1 MLLFYLLLYRT
12 HYDFSLQPF
21 GQDLVKEIRKIGNIS
36 DLSNIYMKFQHRNLV
51 VSAFSAFC
59 ILGLTAISVKAA
71 STEQELKVG
80 IVQRFGDEATEQL
93 LLEAVPGDSL
103 TINFHT
109 GTKPQTIRAKS
120 VKLEIAMQPLLK
132 PGLAE
137 RVVLGVFRSFETAEE
152 SAQRWK
158 AQGIEVEVAQPE
170 RWEVWAKRDVY
181 NTPLLRRLLMGSLQA
196 KGNKIAYLDS
206 KVVEQLPKLSWIV
219 NGNRYSREKLSISA
233 TKNVIQVSQAKD
245 KTDAIAYPGRL
256 RLQGNAY
263 GSYTLINDVP
273 VESYLRGVVPNEI
286 GAKAP
291 YNAVEAQT
299 IIARTYALRNVRRFA
314 IDGYELS
321 ADVHCQVYKGLSGID
336 PNSDRAISATKGQVL
351 TYQNQLV
358 DALYSSTTGGVTAK
372 FSDVWNGEDRP
383 YLKPIVD
390 AASSVWNL
398 SRQSLAN
405 EQNFQQF
412 ININRGFNEVGWKT
426 FRWRRESSIE
436 QLTKD
441 LQKYLEVNRSP
452 FASFQKLQSLEVVE
466 RSPGGR
472 ILKLSVQTDI
482 GTFNLFKDEV
492 RSAFSA
498 PRSTLFYL
506 EPVKKDNNPLW
517 GYAFVGGGFGHG
529 VGLSQT
535 GSYRLAQLGWTSKR
549 ILNFYYPGTT
559 LQVLDAVV
567 KR

>member
-1 MLLFYLLLYRT
+1 MLLFYLFLYRT

-21 GQDLVKEIRKIGNIS
+21 GQDLVKEIRKIGKIS
-36 DLSNIYMKFQHRNLV
+36 ALSNIYMKFQHRNLV
-51 VSAFSAFC
+51 VSTFSAFC
-59 ILGLTAISVKAA
+59 VLGLTAISVKAA

-109 GTKPQTIRAKS
+109 GTKPQTLQSKS
-120 VKLEIAMQPLLK
+120 VKLEIAMQPLKK
-132 PGLAE
+132 PELAE

-181 NTPLLRRLLMGSLQA
+181 NTPLLRRLLMGSLQT

-206 KVVEQLPKLSWIV
+206 KVVQELPKLSWIV

-233 TKNVIQVSQAKD
+233 PKNVIQVSQAKN

-263 GSYTLINDVP
+263 GSYTLINDVA

-390 AASSVWNL
+390 AAGSVWNL

-452 FASFQKLQSLEVVE
+452 FASFQKLQGLEVVE

-506 EPVKKDNNPLW
+506 ETVKKDNNPLW

-535 GSYRLAQLGWTSKR
+535 GSYRLAELGWTSKR

-559 LQVLDAVV
+559 LQVLNAVV

>member
-1 MLLFYLLLYRT
+1 M
-12 HYDFSLQPF
+12 
-21 GQDLVKEIRKIGNIS
+21 RKNIS
-36 DLSNIYMKFQHRNLV
+36 ALKNIYINCQQRNWLY
-51 VSAFSAFC
+51 SALTVFC
-59 ILGLTAISVKAA
+59 VLGTATLAKGAIAPHSL
-71 STEQELKVG
+71 EQELKVG
-80 IVQRFGDEATEQL
+80 VVQRFGDEATEQL
-93 LLEAVPGDSL
+93 LIEALPGDRL
-103 TINFHT
+103 TINFAT
-109 GTKPQTIRAKS
+109 GTKPQTLQANSI
-120 VKLEIAMQPLLK
+120 KLEIAMQPLPK
-132 PGLAE
+132 PDLAE

-152 SAQRWK
+152 SAQRWR
-158 AQGIEVEVAQPE
+158 AEGIQVEVAQPD
-170 RWEVWAKRDVY
+170 RWEVWAKREVY

-206 KVVEQLPKLSWIV
+206 KVLQQVPKVSWVV
-219 NGNRYSREKLSISA
+219 NGNRYSREKLNISA
-233 TKNVIQVSQAKD
+233 TKNLIQVSSAKN
-245 KTDAIAYPGRL
+245 KTDAISYPGRL
-256 RLQGNAY
+256 RLQPNAY

-273 VESYLRGVVPNEI
+273 IESYLRGVVPNEI

-291 YNAVEAQT
+291 YSAVEAQT
-299 IIARTYALRNVRRFA
+299 IIARTYALRNLRRFA

-321 ADVHCQVYKGLSGID
+321 ADVHCQVYKGLSGAS

-358 DALYSSTTGGVTAK
+358 DALYSSTSGGVSAK

-383 YLKPIVD
+383 YLKPVVD
-390 AASSVWNL
+390 AAGNIWNL
-398 SRQSLAN
+398 ARQSLAD

-412 ININRGFNEVGWKT
+412 INIKRGFNEVGWKT

-441 LQKYLEVNRSP
+441 LQKYLEANRNP
-452 FASFQKLQSLEVVE
+452 LASFQTLQGLQVVE

-482 GTFNLFKDEV
+482 GTFNLLKDEV

-535 GSYRLAQLGWTSKR
+535 GSYRLAELGWTSKR
-549 ILNFYYPGTT
+549 ILDFYYPGTKI
-559 LQVLDAVV
+559 QVVDTKV
-567 KR
+567 KP

>member
-1 MLLFYLLLYRT
+1 MIC
-12 HYDFSLQPF
+12 S
-21 GQDLVKEIRKIGNIS
+21 
-36 DLSNIYMKFQHRNLV
+36 
-51 VSAFSAFC
+51 
-59 ILGLTAISVKAA
+59 
-71 STEQELKVG
+71 
-80 IVQRFGDEATEQL
+80 
-93 LLEAVPGDSL
+93 
-103 TINFHT
+103 
-109 GTKPQTIRAKS
+109 
-120 VKLEIAMQPLLK
+120 
-132 PGLAE
+132 
-137 RVVLGVFRSFETAEE
+137 
-152 SAQRWK
+152 
-158 AQGIEVEVAQPE
+158 
-170 RWEVWAKRDVY
+170 
-181 NTPLLRRLLMGSLQA
+181 
-196 KGNKIAYLDS
+196 
-206 KVVEQLPKLSWIV
+206 
-219 NGNRYSREKLSISA
+219 
-233 TKNVIQVSQAKD
+233 TKNVIKVSQAKN

-299 IIARTYALRNVRRFA
+299 IIARTYALRNGRRFA

-336 PNSDRAISATKGQVL
+336 PNSDRAIRATKGQVL

-390 AASSVWNL
+390 AAGSVWNL

-452 FASFQKLQSLEVVE
+452 FASFQKLQGLEVVE

-506 EPVKKDNNPLW
+506 ETVKKDNDPLW

-535 GSYRLAQLGWTSKR
+535 GSYRLAELGWTSKR

>member
-12 HYDFSLQPF
+12 HYDFSLQLF
-21 GQDLVKEIRKIGNIS
+21 GQDLVKEFRKIGNIS
-36 DLSNIYMKFQHRNLV
+36 ALSNIYMKFQHRNLV
-51 VSAFSAFC
+51 VSVFSAFC
-59 ILGLTAISVKAA
+59 VLGLTAISVKAA

-109 GTKPQTIRAKS
+109 GTKPQTLQSKS
-120 VKLEIAMQPLLK
+120 VKLEIAMQPLKK
-132 PGLAE
+132 PELAE

-181 NTPLLRRLLMGSLQA
+181 NTPLLRRLLMGSLQT

-206 KVVEQLPKLSWIV
+206 KVVQKLPKLSWIV

-233 TKNVIQVSQAKD
+233 TKNVIKVSQAKD
-245 KTDAIAYPGRL
+245 KTDATSYPGRL

-321 ADVHCQVYKGLSGID
+321 ADVHCQVYKGLSGAS
-336 PNSDRAISATKGQVL
+336 PNSDRAIRATKGQVL

-390 AASSVWNL
+390 AASNVWNL

-452 FASFQKLQSLEVVE
+452 FASFQKLQGLEVVE

-506 EPVKKDNNPLW
+506 ETVKKDNNPFW

-535 GSYRLAQLGWTSKR
+535 GSYRLAELGWTSKR

>member
-1 MLLFYLLLYRT
+1 MLLFYLFLYRT
-12 HYDFSLQPF
+12 HYDFKLQPF
-21 GQDLVKEIRKIGNIS
+21 GSDLVEKLKIVRK
-36 DLSNIYMKFQHRNLV
+36 NIYMNYQQRKLV
-51 VSAFSAFC
+51 FSALTAFC
-59 ILGLTAISVKAA
+59 VLGLGATSGNATSPSVL
-71 STEQELKVG
+71 EQELKVG
-80 IVQRFGDEATEQL
+80 VVQRFGDEATEQL
-93 LLEAVPGDSL
+93 LIEAMPGDRL
-103 TINFHT
+103 TLNF
-109 GTKPQTIRAKS
+109 GTDAKPQTLQANS
-120 VKLEIAMQPLLK
+120 VKLEIAMQPLSK
-132 PGLAE
+132 PELAE

-158 AQGIEVEVAQPE
+158 AAGIEVEVAQPE

-196 KGNKIAYLDS
+196 KGNRTAYLDS
-206 KVVEQLPKLSWIV
+206 QVVQQLPKLSWVV
-219 NGNRYSREKLSISA
+219 NGKRYSQEKLNISA
-233 TKNVIQVSQAKD
+233 RKKLIQVSQAKN

-256 RLQGNAY
+256 RLQKNAY

-273 VESYLRGVVPNEI
+273 IESYLRGVVPNEI

-299 IIARTYALRNVRRFA
+299 IIARTYALRNLRRFF

-321 ADVHCQVYKGLSGID
+321 ADVHCQVYKGLSGAD

-372 FSDVWNGEDRP
+372 FSDVWNGLDRP
-383 YLKPIVD
+383 YLKPVID
-390 AASSVWNL
+390 SAGNIWNL
-398 SRQSLAN
+398 ARQSLAS

-436 QLTKD
+436 ELTKD
-441 LQKYLEVNRSP
+441 LHKYLEVNRSP
-452 FASFQKLQSLEVVE
+452 FASFQKLQGLQVVE

-482 GTFNLFKDEV
+482 GTFNLLKDEV

-506 EPVKKDNNPLW
+506 EPVKKDGNPLW

-535 GSYRLAQLGWTSKR
+535 GSYRLAALGWTSKR
-549 ILNFYYPGTT
+549 ILNFYYPGTK
-559 LQVLDAVV
+559 VRVVDAEI
-567 KR
+567 KP

>member
-1 MLLFYLLLYRT
+1 M
-12 HYDFSLQPF
+12 QPF
-21 GQDLVKEIRKIGNIS
+21 GQDLVKELGKIGNIS
-36 DLSNIYMKFQHRNLV
+36 ALSNIYMNFQQRNLV

-59 ILGLTAISVKAA
+59 VLGLMATASKAA
-71 STEQELKVG
+71 ATEQELKVG
-80 IVQRFGDEATEQL
+80 VVQRFGDESTEQL
-93 LLEAVPGDSL
+93 LLEAVPGDRL
-103 TINFHT
+103 TLNFNT
-109 GTKPQTIRAKS
+109 GKKPQTLQASS
-120 VKLEIAMQPLLK
+120 VKLEIAMQPLPK
-132 PGLAE
+132 PDLAE

-181 NTPLLRRLLMGSLQA
+181 KTPLLRRLLMGSLQA
-196 KGNKIAYLDS
+196 KGNTTAYLNS
-206 KVVEQLPKLSWIV
+206 KVLQAVPKLSWVV
-219 NGNRYSREKLSISA
+219 NGNRYSQEKLNISA
-233 TKNVIQVSQAKD
+233 TKNLIRVSQAKN
-245 KTDAIAYPGRL
+245 KTDATSYPGRL
-256 RLQGNAY
+256 RLQKNAY

-321 ADVHCQVYKGLSGID
+321 ADVHCQVYKGLSGAS

-383 YLKPIVD
+383 YLKPVVD
-390 AASSVWNL
+390 AAGSIWNL
-398 SRQSLAN
+398 ARQSLAD

-426 FRWRRESSIE
+426 FRWRRESSME

-452 FASFQKLQSLEVVE
+452 YASFQKLQGLQVVE

-482 GTFNLFKDEV
+482 GTFNLLKDEV

-506 EPVKKDNNPLW
+506 QPVKKDNNPLW

-535 GSYRLAQLGWTSKR
+535 GAYRLAELGWTSKR
-549 ILNFYYPGTT
+549 ILSFYYPGTT
-559 LQVLDAVV
+559 IRVMDSKV
-567 KR
+567 KP

>member
-1 MLLFYLLLYRT
+1 
-12 HYDFSLQPF
+12 
-21 GQDLVKEIRKIGNIS
+21 
-36 DLSNIYMKFQHRNLV
+36 MKFQQRNLL
-51 VSAFSAFC
+51 SIS
-59 ILGLTAISVKAA
+59 LTALCLLGMSATSGKAA
-71 STEQELKVG
+71 STSSEQELKVG
-80 IVQRFGDEATEQL
+80 VVQRFGDEATEQL
-93 LLEAVPGDSL
+93 LVEAMPGDRL
-103 TINFHT
+103 TINFNS
-109 GTKPQTIRAKS
+109 GTKPQTVQSTS
-120 VKLEIAMQPLLK
+120 VKLEIAMQPLPK
-132 PGLAE
+132 PELAE

-152 SAQRWK
+152 SAQRWR

-206 KVVEQLPKLSWIV
+206 KVLQAVPKVSWVV
-219 NGNRYSREKLSISA
+219 NGNRYNREKLDISA
-233 TKNVIQVSQAKD
+233 SKNVIKVSQAANKS
-245 KTDAIAYPGRL
+245 DAIAYPGRM

-263 GSYTLINDVP
+263 GSYTLINEVP
-273 VESYLRGVVPNEI
+273 IESYLRGVVPNEI

-299 IIARTYALRNVRRFA
+299 IIARTYALRNLRRFA

-321 ADVHCQVYKGLSGID
+321 ADVHCQVYKGLSGVD
-336 PNSDRAISATKGQVL
+336 PNSDRAILATKGQVL

-390 AASSVWNL
+390 SAASVWNL
-398 SRQSLAN
+398 ARQSLAD

-452 FASFQKLQSLEVVE
+452 YASFQKLQGLQVVE

-472 ILKLSVQTDI
+472 ILKLSVQTDR
-482 GTFNLFKDEV
+482 GTFNLLKDEV

-506 EPVKKDNNPLW
+506 EPVKKNNNPLW

-535 GSYRLAQLGWTSKR
+535 GSYRLAELGWTSKR
-549 ILNFYYPGTT
+549 ILSFYYPGTQ
-559 LQVLDAVV
+559 LQVVRNLV
-567 KR
+567 KP

>member
-1 MLLFYLLLYRT
+1 M
-12 HYDFSLQPF
+12 
-21 GQDLVKEIRKIGNIS
+21 N
-36 DLSNIYMKFQHRNLV
+36 FQQRNL
-51 VSAFSAFC
+51 AFRALTVFC
-59 ILGLTAISVKAA
+59 VLGLTATSVKAA
-71 STEQELKVG
+71 PLVEQELKVG
-80 IVQRFGDEATEQL
+80 VVQRFGDEATEEL
-93 LLEAVPGDSL
+93 LIESLPGDRL
-103 TINFHT
+103 TLNFTT
-109 GTKPQTIRAKS
+109 GTKPQTLQTKS
-120 VKLEIAMQPLLK
+120 VKLEIAMQSLPK
-132 PGLAE
+132 PELAE

-181 NTPLLRRLLMGSLQA
+181 NTPLLRRLLMGSLQT
-196 KGNKIAYLDS
+196 KGNKTAYLDS
-206 KVVEQLPKLSWIV
+206 KVVEQSPKLSWIV
-219 NGNRYSREKLSISA
+219 GGNRYSRDKLDISA
-233 TKNVIQVSQAKD
+233 TKNLIQVSQAKNKSD
-245 KTDAIAYPGRL
+245 TTSYPGRL

-263 GSYTLINDVP
+263 GSYTLINHVP
-273 VESYLRGVVPNEI
+273 IESYLRGVVPNEI

-351 TYQNQLV
+351 TYNNQLV

-372 FSDVWNGEDRP
+372 FSDVWNGQDRP
-383 YLKPIVD
+383 YLKPVVD
-390 AASSVWNL
+390 SAASVWNL
-398 SRQSLAN
+398 ARQSLAD

-436 QLTKD
+436 QLTTD

-452 FASFQKLQSLEVVE
+452 FASFQKLNSLKVVE

-472 ILKLSVQTDI
+472 ILKLSVQTDM
-482 GTFNLFKDEV
+482 GTFNLLKDEV

-535 GSYRLAQLGWTSKR
+535 GSYRLADLGWTSKR

-559 LQVLDAVV
+559 IQVLDPIV
-567 KR
+567 KS

>member
-1 MLLFYLLLYRT
+1 ME
-12 HYDFSLQPF
+12 
-21 GQDLVKEIRKIGNIS
+21 KNIS
-36 DLSNIYMKFQHRNLV
+36 ALKNTYMNFQQRNLV
-51 VSAFSAFC
+51 FSAITAFC
-59 ILGLTAISVKAA
+59 LLGLTATSGKAIA
-71 STEQELKVG
+71 PATEQELKVG
-80 IVQRFGDEATEQL
+80 IVQRFGDQATEQL
-93 LLEAVPGDSL
+93 LLESMPGDRL
-103 TINFHT
+103 TLKLGA
-109 GTKPQTIRAKS
+109 GTPPIQTNSI
-120 VKLEIAMQPLLK
+120 KLEIAMQPLAK
-132 PGLAE
+132 PELAE

-158 AQGIEVEVAQPE
+158 AAGIEVEVAQPE

-181 NTPLLRRLLMGSLQA
+181 NTPLLRRLLIGSLQA
-196 KGNKIAYLDS
+196 KGSKTTYLDS
-206 KVVEQLPKLSWIV
+206 KVLQQLPKVSAIV
-219 NGNRYSREKLSISA
+219 NGKRYSQEKLDISA
-233 TKNVIQVSQAKD
+233 TKNLIQVSSAKN
-245 KTDAIAYPGRL
+245 KSDAIAYPGRL
-256 RLQGNAY
+256 RLQANAY
-263 GSYTLINDVP
+263 GSYTLINDVKL
-273 VESYLRGVVPNEI
+273 ESYLRGVVPNEI

-299 IIARTYALRNVRRFA
+299 IIARTYALRNLRRFA

-321 ADVHCQVYKGLSGID
+321 ADIHCQVYKGLSGID
-336 PNSDRAISATKGQVL
+336 PNSDRAIAATKGQVL

-383 YLKPIVD
+383 YLKPVVD
-390 AASSVWNL
+390 AAGSIWNL
-398 SRQSLAN
+398 ARQSLAD

-452 FASFQKLQSLEVVE
+452 FASFQKLQGLQVVE

-482 GTFNLFKDEV
+482 GTFNLLKDEV

-535 GSYRLAQLGWTSKR
+535 GSYRLAALGWTSKR
-549 ILNFYYPGTT
+549 ILNFYYPGT
-559 LQVLDAVV
+559 QIRVIEAKV
-567 KR
+567 KP

>member
-1 MLLFYLLLYRT
+1 M
-12 HYDFSLQPF
+12 
-21 GQDLVKEIRKIGNIS
+21 KKNIS
-36 DLSNIYMKFQHRNLV
+36 TLSNIYMSFQQRNLV
-51 VSAFSAFC
+51 FSALTVC
-59 ILGLTAISVKAA
+59 CVLGLTATSGKAA
-71 STEQELKVG
+71 SPSTEQELKVG
-80 IVQRFGDEATEQL
+80 VVQRFGDEATEQL
-93 LLEAVPGDSL
+93 LIEAGVGDRL
-103 TINFHT
+103 TLNFTT
-109 GTKPQTIRAKS
+109 GTKPQTLQANS
-120 VKLEIAMQPLLK
+120 VKLEIAMQPLPK
-132 PGLAE
+132 PELAE

-181 NTPLLRRLLMGSLQA
+181 KTPLLRRLLMGSLQT
-196 KGNKIAYLDS
+196 KGNKTAYLDG
-206 KVVEQLPKLSWIV
+206 KVVQQVPKLSWVV
-219 NGNRYSREKLSISA
+219 NGNRYSREKLDIST
-233 TKNVIQVSQAKD
+233 TKNLIQVSSAENKS
-245 KTDAIAYPGRL
+245 DAIAYPGRM
-256 RLQGNAY
+256 RLQKNAY

-273 VESYLRGVVPNEI
+273 IESYLRGVVPNEI

-299 IIARTYALRNVRRFA
+299 IIARTYALRNLRRFA

-321 ADVHCQVYKGLSGID
+321 ADVHCQVYKGLNGID

-351 TYQNQLV
+351 TYNNQLV

-372 FSDVWNGEDRP
+372 FSDVWNGQDRP
-383 YLKPIVD
+383 YLKPVVD
-390 AASSVWNL
+390 SAASIWNL
-398 SRQSLAN
+398 ARQSLAN

-412 ININRGFNEVGWKT
+412 ININQGFNEVGWKT

-452 FASFQKLQSLEVVE
+452 YASFQKLQSLQVVE

-482 GTFNLFKDEV
+482 GTFNLLKDEV

-506 EPVKKDNNPLW
+506 QPVKKDNNPLW

-535 GSYRLAQLGWTSKR
+535 GSYRLAELGWTSKR

-559 LQVLDAVV
+559 VQVLNIKV
-567 KR
+567 KP